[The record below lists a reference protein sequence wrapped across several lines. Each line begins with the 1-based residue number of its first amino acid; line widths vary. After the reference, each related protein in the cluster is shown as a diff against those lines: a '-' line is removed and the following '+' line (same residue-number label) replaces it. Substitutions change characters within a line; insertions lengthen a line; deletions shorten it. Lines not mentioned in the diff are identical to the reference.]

1 MDHDACPICGVAG
14 CGRTYPLML
23 ERWAAGRDREHW
35 RRIHD
40 GIKRGSNASVFP
52 KAAETIALI
61 KRMGECPDRKPTTNA
76 GCGCALCARGKGR
89 GGIVNHRDCFA
100 CLRGEND

>member
-1 MDHDACPICGVAG
+1 
-14 CGRTYPLML
+14 ML
-23 ERWAAGRDREHW
+23 ERWAEGRNLDHW

-40 GIKRGSNASVFP
+40 REIVGNIAMIPVRESASLLARM
-52 KAAETIALI
+52 KA
-61 KRMGECPDRKPTTNA
+61 CPDRDPTTNA